1 MNHQDF
7 FCDFLSIFADPSK
20 RIWSKVTQNVK
31 FPQKTRSK
39 VNQKQVC
46 RPFWMELLPKTVF
59 LAVILNTSADIIK
72 KKFYVHLGL

>member
-31 FPQKTRSK
+31 FPQKTQSK
-39 VNQKQVC
+39 VIQKQVC
-46 RPFWMELLPKTVF
+46 IPFLDGTIAKNSISCSYF
-59 LAVILNTSADIIK
+59 
-72 KKFYVHLGL
+72 